1 MCIRDRSN
9 AHVQPTGLY
18 HYHGIPTGLVAL
30 DTVYG
35 DDLMFVGYA
44 ADGFKLLVSQ
54 SNKYKSSYT
63 LKKGNRPS
71 GPGGPYTGKY
81 TQDFMYVE
89 GSGDLDACN
98 GFTFPDGSY
107 AYVLTDT
114 FPFVPRCLYGT
125 ADESFTFK
133 GI

>member
-1 MCIRDRSN
+1 M
-9 AHVQPTGLY
+9 QLTGLY

-71 GPGGPYTGKY
+71 GPGGPYTSKY
-81 TQDFMYVE
+81 TQDLYVE

-98 GFTFPDGSY
+98 GLLSPM
-107 AYVLTDT
+107 APCVCVNRYV
-114 FPFVPRCLYGT
+114 
-125 ADESFTFK
+125 SFCATLF
-133 GI
+133 IWYR